1 MVQDVTRSL
10 EHLPVDIGAVLQA
23 QELDD
28 LGRQPDG
35 EIVVPLLDFHRPLL
49 DSTRV
54 LLGGAHFS
62 VNAVLQGA

>member
-49 DSTRV
+49 DSRRV
-54 LLGGAHFS
+54 LLGEAAS
-62 VNAVLQGA
+62 TANAALQGA